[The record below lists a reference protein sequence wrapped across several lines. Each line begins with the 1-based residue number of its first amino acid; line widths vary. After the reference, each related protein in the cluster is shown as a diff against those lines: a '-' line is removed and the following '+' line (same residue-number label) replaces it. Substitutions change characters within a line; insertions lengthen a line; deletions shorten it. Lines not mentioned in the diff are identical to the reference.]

1 MGGYKG
7 KGPHS
12 SSTQFTLTLCLRLP
26 ELWKYILVY
35 KNVSRN
41 IQCFCFMTVWIK
53 TQNIYLFIYL
63 LTYQE
68 TLWSTKS
75 TLTFIWD
82 LYRKSLPNPSLTG
95 KEESRNF
102 SFHYQGIFD
111 PIEVRV
117 LWLQHCS
124 TWVLLSQDLKRPSYC
139 FLVGLGS
146 NMLFRGTMFS
156 STIYK
161 ETALLLYVEALLNA
175 AFSPFLWELRPGFC
189 TCCVPSAWDRTW
201 EKLYFWN
208 INSFN
213 LGSLWCLSK
222 VVLLSLNPESYLGK
236 SN

>member
-1 MGGYKG
+1 M
-7 KGPHS
+7 
-12 SSTQFTLTLCLRLP
+12 
-26 ELWKYILVY
+26 
-35 KNVSRN
+35 
-41 IQCFCFMTVWIK
+41 
-53 TQNIYLFIYL
+53 
-63 LTYQE
+63 
-68 TLWSTKS
+68 
-75 TLTFIWD
+75 TFIWE

-95 KEESRNF
+95 KEETRNF

-139 FLVGLGS
+139 VLVGLGS

-175 AFSPFLWELRPGFC
+175 AFFPFLWDWDLAFVLAVFL
-189 TCCVPSAWDRTW
+189 VP
-201 EKLYFWN
+201 EIEPEKKLYFWN

-213 LGSLWCLSK
+213 LESLWCLSK